1 MVFLSLVALAAAQ
14 VVVPTPSR
22 GQDVA
27 QERTGGPFGLG
38 IAIGA
43 PTGLTGAFSIGDWQS
58 FQFGFGGDAGRY
70 GDLSVTADYLFHFR
84 PITVE
89 SGEYSVPLHIGPGIN
104 VSSNTTEL
112 LGLVHLGPRVVAGAS
127 VFVKE
132 LPVELYFDVAPTLYV
147 YEEVTWA
154 FDGQLGL
161 RYYF

>member
-58 FQFGFGGDAGRY
+58 FQFGIGGDAGRY

-84 PITVE
+84 PILAPRLGKVF
-89 SGEYSVPLHIGPGIN
+89 LH
-104 VSSNTTEL
+104 
-112 LGLVHLGPRVVAGAS
+112 GPRS
-127 VFVKE
+127 
-132 LPVELYFDVAPTLYV
+132 PVRNSRCQIAPTSRGISAPPSL
-147 YEEVTWA
+147 VT
-154 FDGQLGL
+154 
-161 RYYF
+161 